1 MPRFAANLS
10 MLFAELPFLDRFAAA
25 AQAGFGG
32 VEYLFPYTFDRARLV
47 DLLGENR
54 LTQALFNLPAGDW
67 AAGDRGIACLPE
79 RRNEFQDGVGL
90 ALEFAAALNCR
101 QLNCLAGIPT
111 AGVGPELAR
120 QTLVENLK
128 FAAAA
133 LARQNVRLLMEPLN
147 TRDVPGFFVNRSR
160 DALAIMDDVGSPNLW
175 LQFDIYHMQVMEGD
189 LATSIGKSIKR
200 ISHFQIADNPGRH
213 EPGTG
218 EINYPFLFSFIDRLG
233 YEGWI
238 GCEYKPAT
246 TTEAGLRWFAD
257 ARANSPA

>member
-1 MPRFAANLS
+1 MPRFSANLS
-10 MLFAELPFLDRFAAA
+10 MLFAEQPFLDRFAAA
-25 AQAGFGG
+25 AKAGFGG
-32 VEYLFPYTFDRARLV
+32 VEYLFPYTFDRPRLV
-47 DLLGENR
+47 DLLGENQ
-54 LTQALFNLPAGDW
+54 LTQVLFNLPAGDW
-67 AAGDRGIACLPE
+67 AAGDRGIACMPE

-111 AGVGPELAR
+111 GVNPELAR

-160 DALAIMDDVGSPNLW
+160 DALAIMDDVGAPNLW

-189 LATSIGKSIKR
+189 LATNIGKSIKR

-218 EINYPFLFSFIDRLG
+218 EINFPFLFSFIDRLG

-246 TTEAGLRWFAD
+246 TTEAGLRWMAD
-257 ARANSPA
+257 VRAGSAA